1 LLSGCKNK
9 LLKFQRKRQDK
20 LSAPCSCFRIS
31 NWLPPELQALAEN
44 AWKSVQ
50 QGAFPEALKCLA
62 QLEANPALNDAQKK
76 STVDLAEQVKKQVA
90 TTAAA
95 K

>member
-1 LLSGCKNK
+1 MQKQAAEVSMETSGQAFSAVQ
-9 LLKFQRKRQDK
+9 LFQD
-20 LSAPCSCFRIS
+20 LELA
-31 NWLPPELQALAEN
+31 PPELQALAEN

-50 QGAFPEALKCLA
+50 QGAFPEAVKCLA